1 MVTIFGK
8 CIVISGV
15 VWIFKFPL
23 RTALAVG
30 LNMAQIGEFAF
41 VLLSVAGN
49 LGLLQYQV
57 YMLLM
62 GEHHSE
68 SAWFFLPNLCI
79 E

>member
-1 MVTIFGK
+1 MIGK
-8 CIVISGV
+8 CLVISGV
-15 VWIFKFPL
+15 VWVFKFPL
-23 RTALAVG
+23 TTALAVG

-62 GEHHSE
+62 GQFLMFPGVQNTRPSTPHSH
-68 SAWFFLPNLCI
+68 
-79 E
+79 

>member
-1 MVTIFGK
+1 MIGK
-8 CIVISGV
+8 CLVISGV
-15 VWIFKFPL
+15 VWVFKFPL
-23 RTALAVG
+23 TTALAVG

-62 GEHHSE
+62 GQI
-68 SAWFFLPNLCI
+68 LMVP
-79 E
+79 